1 MNCLW
6 LILFMLCL
14 IIIYKHSKVNDCCC
28 SVSQLCPTLCD
39 PMDCSTPCL
48 SVPHHLRKFAQVHVH
63 CISDAIQPS
72 HPQTIFTYL
81 LYLPNYFFLAFFLFC
96 SRISKSVSHIMS
108 FYSFVF
114 RIVFFLYNQN
124 PIISPNKIIISPVLK
139 LCLFEAAFR
148 EDSTHAFICVR
159 VSCFLN
165 LL

>member
-72 HPQTIFTYL
+72 HPQTISPVCCIYPIIFSLLSFFFVHVLQNQSLISCNFTP
-81 LYLPNYFFLAFFLFC
+81 LYLELYFFKNRGIFPLQ
-96 SRISKSVSHIMS
+96 SKSN
-108 FYSFVF
+108 
-114 RIVFFLYNQN
+114 NQ
-124 PIISPNKIIISPVLK
+124 S
-139 LCLFEAAFR
+139 
-148 EDSTHAFICVR
+148 
-159 VSCFLN
+159 
-165 LL
+165 